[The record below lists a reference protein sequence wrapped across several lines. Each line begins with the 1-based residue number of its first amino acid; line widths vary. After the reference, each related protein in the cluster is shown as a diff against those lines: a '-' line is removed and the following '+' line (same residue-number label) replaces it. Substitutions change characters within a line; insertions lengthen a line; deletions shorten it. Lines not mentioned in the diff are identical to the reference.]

1 MEISSSLAG
10 LLGIAGDN
18 MIYVVIMFVL
28 GLFFIVKGGDIFVDA
43 ATWIAE
49 ATGIPKFVI
58 GATVVSF
65 ATTLPEL
72 LVSAIAA
79 TKGQND
85 MAVGNAVGS
94 VTANVGL
101 IMSIS
106 VLCMPALVK
115 RKEVAFKGALMILA
129 VAGLC
134 VFSNN
139 LSLSLWQSI
148 ILMAIFVVFMIEN
161 IITGKAYI
169 IDEDGDGKPDVNGKE
184 LLKNIFKFIV
194 GALGIVVGA
203 DLLVDDGTIIA
214 RQLGV
219 SEAIIGVTIIAV
231 GTSLPE
237 LVTTITAIVKKQSD
251 LSIGNIIGANIIDLT
266 MILPICAFLSGG
278 VLPVGKQS
286 AFLDMPVCLL
296 VICIAIIPTLIFKKL
311 SRWQGALM
319 VCIYIGYIAVL
330 VTNSQFGYLPF

>member
-1 MEISSSLAG
+1 MEISARIADLLSISS
-10 LLGIAGDN
+10 DN
-18 MIYVVIMFVL
+18 TIYAIIMFVIGIFL
-28 GLFFIVKGGDIFVDA
+28 IVKGGDIFVDA
-43 ATWIAE
+43 ASWIAE
-49 ATGIPKFVI
+49 ATGIPKFII

-79 TKGQND
+79 SQGKND
-85 MAVGNAVGS
+85 MAIGNAVGS

-106 VLCMPALVK
+106 ILCMPAIVK
-115 RKEVAFKGALMILA
+115 RKEVAFKGFLMIGA
-129 VAGLC
+129 VAAL
-134 VFSNN
+134 FIFTQN

-148 ILMAIFVVFMIEN
+148 ILIAIFAVFMIEN
-161 IITGKAYI
+161 IISGKANI
-169 IDEDGDGKPDVNGKE
+169 IDEDGDGKPDVNRKA
-184 LLKNIFKFIV
+184 LLLNIFKFII

-203 DLLVDDGTIIA
+203 DLLVDDGTVLA
-214 RQLGV
+214 KSLGV

-237 LVTTITAIVKKQSD
+237 LVTTVTAIVKKQSE

-266 MILPICAFLSGG
+266 MILPICAFITNGS
-278 VLPVGKQS
+278 LPVGKQS
-286 AFLDMPVCLL
+286 AYFDIIVCMV
-296 VICIAIIPTLIFKKL
+296 VIVIAIVPTVIFKKL

-319 VCIYIGYIAVL
+319 ICIYIAYVAVL
-330 VTNSQFGYLPF
+330 VTNSSMHYLPF

>member
-1 MEISSSLAG
+1 MEISARVADLLSISS
-10 LLGIAGDN
+10 DN
-18 MIYVVIMFVL
+18 TIFAVIMFVIGIVL
-28 GLFFIVKGGDIFVDA
+28 IVKGGDVFVDA

-49 ATGIPKFVI
+49 ATGIPKFII

-79 TKGQND
+79 SQGKND
-85 MAVGNAVGS
+85 MAIGNAVGS

-106 VLCMPALVK
+106 ILCMPALVK
-115 RKEVAFKGALMILA
+115 RKEVAFKGFLMIGA
-129 VAGLC
+129 VALLF
-134 VFSNN
+134 VFTQN

-148 ILMAIFVVFMIEN
+148 ILIAIFAVFMIEN
-161 IITGKAYI
+161 IISGKANI
-169 IDEDGDGKPDVNGKE
+169 IDEDGDGKPDVNRKA
-184 LLKNIFKFIV
+184 LLTNIFKFII
-194 GALGIVVGA
+194 GALGIVIGA
-203 DLLVDDGTIIA
+203 DLLVDDGTVLA
-214 RQLGV
+214 KSLGV

-237 LVTTITAIVKKQSD
+237 LVTTITAIVKKQSE

-266 MILPICAFLSGG
+266 MILPICAFITNGS
-278 VLPVGKQS
+278 LPVGKQS
-286 AFLDMPVCLL
+286 AYFDIIVCLV
-296 VICIAIIPTLIFKKL
+296 VIVIAIVPTVIFKKL

-319 VCIYIGYIAVL
+319 ICIYIAYVAVL
-330 VTNSQFGYLPF
+330 VTNSSMHYLPF